1 MAEVVEEPRFHNLKI
16 ASRRRSAM
24 KKLGLMVVMLM
35 IASTVSF
42 GKKADKTYTGE
53 IMDST
58 CAKMGNHD
66 AGYKLTGTNTPK
78 DCTLACVKSGA
89 KFVLYDASK
98 KTTYELDDQDKA
110 KDLAGQKVNVEGTL
124 DSSTKT
130 IHVDKIQAAP

>member
-1 MAEVVEEPRFHNLKI
+1 
-16 ASRRRSAM
+16 M
-24 KKLGLMVVMLM
+24 KKLELLVVMLM
-35 IASTVSF
+35 IATTISF

-58 CAKMGNHD
+58 CAKMSNHD

-89 KFVLYDASK
+89 KFVLYNAAK
-98 KTTYELDDQDKA
+98 KTTLELDDQDKA
-110 KDLAGQKVNVEGTL
+110 KDLAGQNVKVEGTL
-124 DSSTKT
+124 DTATKT

>member
-1 MAEVVEEPRFHNLKI
+1 
-16 ASRRRSAM
+16 M

-110 KDLAGQKVNVEGTL
+110 KDLAGQKVNVEGNSIVPPKLFTL
-124 DSSTKT
+124 TKYKLLHSDSL
-130 IHVDKIQAAP
+130 AAGKFVGEAPIGGRAVG

>member
-1 MAEVVEEPRFHNLKI
+1 
-16 ASRRRSAM
+16 M
-24 KKLGLMVVMLM
+24 KKLGLMAVMLM
-35 IASTVSF
+35 IATTVSF

-58 CAKMGNHD
+58 CAKMSNHD

-89 KFVLYDASK
+89 KVVLYDAAAN
-98 KTTYELDDQDKA
+98 TAYELDDQDKA
-110 KDLAGQKVNVEGTL
+110 KDLAGQKVKVEGTL
-124 DSSTKT
+124 NNSTKT

>member
-1 MAEVVEEPRFHNLKI
+1 
-16 ASRRRSAM
+16 
-24 KKLGLMVVMLM
+24 LM

-110 KDLAGQKVNVEGTL
+110 KDLAGQKVNVEGVRAAKYT
-124 DSSTKT
+124 
-130 IHVDKIQAAP
+130 VDGGARGMREVFRSASWPPRLWA